1 MKLEENIDGL
11 KKQLKDIE
19 IMYYKVQ
26 GAIEALE
33 SLDKEEDKGEEDKG
47 KKREK

>member
-1 MKLEENIDGL
+1 MKLEENIENL
-11 KKQLKDIE
+11 RKQLKDVE
-19 IMYYKVQ
+19 VMNYKVQ

-33 SLDKEEDKGEEDKG
+33 SLETEDEDKG

>member
-26 GAIEALE
+26 GGIEALKA
-33 SLDKEEDKGEEDKG
+33 SKKDKGE
-47 KKREK
+47 KREK

>member
-1 MKLEENIDGL
+1 MKLEENIEGL
-11 KKQLKDIE
+11 KKQLKDLE

-26 GAIEALE
+26 GAIEAFQAL
-33 SLDKEEDKGEEDKG
+33 DKGEEDKD